1 VPRDHY
7 CGHAAIHDVKFSNNG
22 HYIAVASADKH
33 IYLFEYAENDYHQ
46 LAASRLENGVPI
58 ALNFDEKSEKL
69 VICTN

>member
-1 VPRDHY
+1 M
-7 CGHAAIHDVKFSNNG
+7 
-22 HYIAVASADKH
+22 ASADKH